1 VSDFCPD
8 GYVPTQ
14 EAIVRA
20 AQYWFPERFAALER
34 AAVPESQTTLTKPA
48 SNFDVAARAF
58 SQPQVPDAWRH
69 AFEDIARQTV
79 HRLRNVLY
87 QGKQLKAYYF
97 GGLLDNDRQAV
108 SREFWATPA
117 ADGVLE
123 AGTLWPFGRPNAWY
137 ERRPSYPLFLIR
149 LELDALLNDE
159 PSARKP
165 LPAGKMLDLVKAL
178 HKLDHL
184 NRADQRK
191 AVRDMS
197 EFRRYHI
204 TDDIFS
210 EAARQV
216 PRKAGHKL
224 PKRD

>member
-1 VSDFCPD
+1 VSGFCPD
-8 GYVPTQ
+8 GYVSIA
-14 EAIVRA
+14 EAIGEA
-20 AQYWFPERFAALER
+20 AQYWFGDRFAALETVEAR
-34 AAVPESQTTLTKPA
+34 VPA
-48 SNFDVAARAF
+48 SKDDEPNNSVEAAARAF
-58 SQPQVPDAWRH
+58 SQASLPDALRH
-69 AFEDIARQTV
+69 EFEDIAKQTV
-79 HRLRNVLY
+79 HRLRNFLH

-97 GGLLDNDRQAV
+97 GGLLDNDRHAV

-117 ADGVLE
+117 ADDVLE
-123 AGTLWPFGRPNAWY
+123 AGTYWPFGRPNAWY
-137 ERRPSYPLFLIR
+137 DRRPSYPLFLIR

-159 PSARKP
+159 PGPRKL
-165 LPAGKMLDLVKAL
+165 LPAGKMPDLVKAL

-191 AVRDMS
+191 AVRDMP

-210 EAARQV
+210 EAARQA